1 MQRST
6 WKTAV
11 AAAGTAV
18 LLAFA
23 AWAEEEEV
31 ALTCEETCNAAEET
45 CNQGCDDADDP
56 AACEEDCRA
65 QAEGCLE
72 GCE

>member
-23 AWAEEEEV
+23 AWAED
-31 ALTCEETCNAAEET
+31 EETCNAAEET